1 MTDADIR
8 SLVQTS
14 ADTPHEAIEFLD
26 NLLRRQGIA
35 L

>member
-8 SLVQTS
+8 SLVQAG
-14 ADTPHEAIEFLD
+14 ADDPREAIEFLD